1 VNPFKV
7 FIPTTRGAARILS
20 ITKEAPEIRS
30 VLCIEGSFEAL
41 PVSTGYDQFVRR
53 PTGVVEKLLGEG
65 SYRTDLDKPIT
76 QGDSWQLGLLLAHV
90 LHAAD
95 RLTSTRIG
103 PSASGAVWASGEVTP
118 ALDIRPVDHMR
129 QKFNE
134 SCALLQE
141 MHDGGTR
148 VTLLLHPTNLED
160 IADLVPED
168 WNIIAADTV
177 RDAIA
182 GIGLELAMPPTTTAP
197 VARPQGRRRARLLIG
212 VGLGAAMFGLIAYH
226 LPVQALRNAITYEQA
241 GQHRALL
248 MEIRTNLARKNWVVT
263 NAFYFFEVFYLGS
276 RSQRLAE
283 ALDITISTDD
293 ASQKTASD
301 ATIDSDIDVACRE
314 SLVAGQRIETVFPM
328 LPAAGCQVRLTV
340 ENSFANKVRV
350 WLAVTSEGV
359 AGTPEV
365 KFRSGADLQ
374 PGDRFQTPPFAV
386 TNDGLTLY
394 AVVSDRPDFGWR
406 KWFENLIQTPD
417 GPVTRANIERLT
429 GSGIGVVVARQPE
442 TADFQ

>member
-1 VNPFKV
+1 
-7 FIPTTRGAARILS
+7 
-20 ITKEAPEIRS
+20 
-30 VLCIEGSFEAL
+30 
-41 PVSTGYDQFVRR
+41 
-53 PTGVVEKLLGEG
+53 
-65 SYRTDLDKPIT
+65 
-76 QGDSWQLGLLLAHV
+76 
-90 LHAAD
+90 
-95 RLTSTRIG
+95 
-103 PSASGAVWASGEVTP
+103 
-118 ALDIRPVDHMR
+118 
-129 QKFNE
+129 
-134 SCALLQE
+134 
-141 MHDGGTR
+141 
-148 VTLLLHPTNLED
+148 
-160 IADLVPED
+160 
-168 WNIIAADTV
+168 
-177 RDAIA
+177 
-182 GIGLELAMPPTTTAP
+182 
-197 VARPQGRRRARLLIG
+197 
-212 VGLGAAMFGLIAYH
+212 
-226 LPVQALRNAITYEQA
+226 
-241 GQHRALL
+241 
-248 MEIRTNLARKNWVVT
+248 
-263 NAFYFFEVFYLGS
+263 VFYLGS
-276 RSQRLAE
+276 RSKQLAE

-417 GPVTRANIERLT
+417 GPVTKANIERLT

>member
-1 VNPFKV
+1 MNPFKV

-90 LHAAD
+90 LHVAD

-103 PSASGAVWASGEVTP
+103 PSASEALWASGEVTP

-168 WNIIAADTV
+168 WYIIAADTV

-182 GIGLELAMPPTTTAP
+182 GIGLELAMPPNTTAP

-226 LPVQALRNAITYEQA
+226 LPVQALKNAITYEQA

-301 ATIDSDIDVACRE
+301 STIDSDIDVACRE